1 MNPFV
6 ALIIRSFVA
15 VPVSVITWIV
25 ASIYYGTPFSIMGI
39 GIAIGAGIA
48 VHIILSAIMKVQYLN
63 KHGLTRKEY
72 RYIKKNLVEAKL
84 KIKRLNRA
92 LFQIK
97 DVSLIKKRY
106 DIIKI
111 TRKIQKMTKKEPK
124 RFYRAE
130 EFYFSHLDSI
140 VELTEKYSL
149 LSSQPKKS
157 IEINQSLL
165 ETRQTL
171 NEMTRILEDDLY
183 HFVAND
189 VDHLNFEIDVAK
201 NTIKKQNENRWLKK

>member
-1 MNPFV
+1 
-6 ALIIRSFVA
+6 
-15 VPVSVITWIV
+15 
-25 ASIYYGTPFSIMGI
+25 
-39 GIAIGAGIA
+39 
-48 VHIILSAIMKVQYLN
+48 
-63 KHGLTRKEY
+63 
-72 RYIKKNLVEAKL
+72 
-84 KIKRLNRA
+84 
-92 LFQIK
+92 
-97 DVSLIKKRY
+97 
-106 DIIKI
+106 
-111 TRKIQKMTKKEPK
+111 MTKKEPK

-140 VELTEKYSL
+140 VEMTEKYSL
-149 LSSQPKKS
+149 LASQPKKN

-171 NEMTRILEDDLY
+171 NEMTRILEEDLY